1 MLENRK
7 SYHNMDPGAVPEK
20 EKQKQKEAMTTA
32 TGILLMP
39 AAMTIARIGVTRKFH
54 KIFRQ
59 SRVGETIL
67 FPRFPLNIPSLGK

>member
-20 EKQKQKEAMTTA
+20 QKQKQKEAMTTA

-39 AAMTIARIGVTRKFH
+39 VAMTIEQIGVTRKFH
-54 KIFRQ
+54 KF
-59 SRVGETIL
+59 L
-67 FPRFPLNIPSLGK
+67 DNPK